1 MLFEGNMFS
10 SYRINHYTDDISDDT
25 WTKITA
31 SMKICNKSQTTKS
44 PATEN
49 PPTSKQTTIAKLD
62 SGASANYFRFQDAMH
77 CLDDIHEDDGPS
89 AITPTLETIKATKAG
104 SLPLAQKNL
113 SDDAR
118 KAHIFNKLGSAS
130 LISVANICDD
140 GCQVLFD
147 RNHAYITKNKKLL
160 IKN

>member
-1 MLFEGNMFS
+1 
-10 SYRINHYTDDISDDT
+10 
-25 WTKITA
+25 
-31 SMKICNKSQTTKS
+31 MKICNKSQTTKS

-118 KAHIFNKLGSAS
+118 NIHYYEFMTTLECGLDHILSRQIANYSRFWRSRQPTVTVSRWHVLGLRVFSVLTLSNK
-130 LISVANICDD
+130 
-140 GCQVLFD
+140 F
-147 RNHAYITKNKKLL
+147 
-160 IKN
+160 